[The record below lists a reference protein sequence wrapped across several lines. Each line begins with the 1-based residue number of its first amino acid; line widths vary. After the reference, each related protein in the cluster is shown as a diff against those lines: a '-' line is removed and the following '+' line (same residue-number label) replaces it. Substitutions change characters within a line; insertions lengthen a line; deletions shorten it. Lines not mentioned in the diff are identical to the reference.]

1 MIAATAALVCSLGI
15 AVTVATTD
23 EQPASEPRHD
33 PGAARELVALMQ
45 AGEAQRYVAD
55 YEITRERADGAT
67 LPTTLTEAHSPRVQI
82 TRQDETL
89 RIDLADTSYDC
100 QRVNDEPTCFRVDGG
115 FGIPQSEVLDAA
127 IAAAPYDVLRRGS
140 PTIAGE
146 EAACFEL
153 TAQNPLRQLPDL
165 GPRATFCL
173 ASDGIPLRTEV
184 ESVGNERRK
193 ALAVVRSFD
202 DASLRPLLQGF
213 EKVIPGFGR

>member
-1 MIAATAALVCSLGI
+1 LIAATAALVCSLGI
-15 AVTVATTD
+15 AVTVATAD
-23 EQPASEPRHD
+23 EEPTSEPLND
-33 PGAARELVALMQ
+33 PGTARELVALMQ

-67 LPTTLTEAHSPRVQI
+67 LPTKLTVAHSPRVQI

-89 RIDLADTSYDC
+89 RIDLAETSYDC
-100 QRVNDEPTCFRVDGG
+100 QRVNDEPMCFRVDGG

-140 PTIAGE
+140 LMSAGE

-153 TAQNPLRQLPDL
+153 TAQNP
-165 GPRATFCL
+165 FCL

-184 ESVGNERRK
+184 EGVGNERRE

-202 DASLRPLLQGF
+202 EASLRPLLQGF

>member
-1 MIAATAALVCSLGI
+1 MIAGTAALVCSLGI
-15 AVTVATTD
+15 AITVATAD

-33 PGAARELVALMQ
+33 PGAARELVVLMQ
-45 AGEAQRYVAD
+45 AGEAERYVAD
-55 YEITRERADGAT
+55 YEITRERTDGAT
-67 LPTTLTEAHSPRVQI
+67 LPTTLVEAHGPRVQM
-82 TRQDETL
+82 TRRDDSL
-89 RIDLADTSYDC
+89 HIDLADDSYDC
-100 QRVNDEPTCFRVDGG
+100 QRIDDEPTCFRVGGG

-127 IAAAPYDVLRRGS
+127 IAAAPYGVLRLGS
-140 PTIAGE
+140 TTVAGE

-153 TAQNPLRQLPDL
+153 TARNPLRQLPDL

-184 ESVGNERRK
+184 EGVGNERRE

-202 DASLRPLLQGF
+202 EASLRPLLQGF